1 MDADS
6 LFASILQTANEIL
19 TSAIVVIAFSLLL
32 YNLTRNLRNRVARSS
47 GIVLAC
53 VTLPY
58 VCDAFL
64 SLRPSPEVYA
74 MTLRLQWIGIAYVPA
89 ALFHLSDALL
99 ATTGLPS
106 RGRRRR
112 VVALLYLISTLFFA
126 AAAGTD
132 LLIEPVRLGVRYSIR
147 AGDLFWLY
155 LLYFLIISA
164 AVFINL
170 QRARRRCLTRST
182 ARRMSYLQLAILTP
196 SLGVFPFSALL
207 NPGDEFSIPAL
218 LLVNVANII
227 IIIMLIF
234 LSYPLS
240 FFGSSTPDRAVKIDL
255 LRFLLRGPGTG
266 LLALAIIILTQDA
279 TRILSL
285 PGEDFMPFAVVA
297 VVLLWQWTIALIMP
311 WLERVLV
318 YGRNTEEEEEL
329 TRLQTL
335 AERIQTK
342 ADLNQ
347 HLEGMLSACCDL
359 LRTEVA
365 YVLSVRDESL
375 EIVQAVGT
383 PHVSLD
389 LLTARR
395 AEFEEFLSPSLTGAD
410 RITHIWEGAPVFPLF
425 SRRTGYDEVKVI
437 GLLIIETTP
446 NHLRLE
452 KEEHELLQ
460 QYLLRIE
467 QTLDDLALLTEVYA
481 ALEGLLPQ
489 IIEGERK
496 PEMDYRPGTKTKAT
510 VYLPDKE
517 ELQEQVH
524 AALKDYWGGPGMAK
538 SRLMDLQVVQ
548 TAMQTTDNPIN
559 ALRNVLQQAV
569 EGLRPSSERA
579 MTSPEWTQYNI
590 VELRYL
596 EGRKVSDVARR
607 MNISEADLYRK
618 QRRAIETITDTLLRM
633 EASIQQRQA
642 NMS

>member
-47 GIVLAC
+47 GLVLAC

-64 SLRPSPEVYA
+64 SLHPSPEVYA
-74 MTLRLQWIGIAYVPA
+74 ITLRLQWIGIAYVPA
-89 ALFHLSDALL
+89 TLFHLSDALL

-112 VVALLYLISTLFFA
+112 VAALLYLISTLFFA

-132 LLIEPVRLGVRYSIR
+132 LLIQPIQISTRYSIR
-147 AGDLFWLY
+147 AGALFWLY

-182 ARRMSYLQLAILTP
+182 ARRMAYLQLAILTP

-207 NPGDEFSIPAL
+207 NPGAEFSIPAL
-218 LLVNVANII
+218 LLVNIANII

-240 FFGSSTPDRAVKIDL
+240 FFGSSTPDRVVKIDL

-266 LLALAIIILTQDA
+266 LLALATIILTQDA

-285 PGEDFMPFAVVA
+285 PGADFMPFAVVA
-297 VVLLWQWTIALIMP
+297 VVLLWQWTIALVMP
-311 WLERVLV
+311 WLEKVLV
-318 YGRNTEEEEEL
+318 YGSETEEEVA
-329 TRLQTL
+329 RLQSLT
-335 AERIQTK
+335 ERIQTET
-342 ADLNQ
+342 DLNQ
-347 HLEGMLSACCDL
+347 HLEATLSACCDL
-359 LRTEVA
+359 LRTQVA
-365 YVLSVRDESL
+365 YVLTVRDDGV
-375 EIVQAVGT
+375 EIIQAVGV
-383 PHVSLD
+383 PHLSLD
-389 LLTARR
+389 ALYTRR
-395 AEFEEFLSPSLTGAD
+395 AELEEFLTVALPSAE
-410 RITHIWEGAPVFPLF
+410 RAIHIWEGVPVFPLF
-425 SRRTGYDEVKVI
+425 SRRPGNEGKAI

-452 KEEHELLQ
+452 KEERDLLQ

-467 QTLDDLALLTEVYA
+467 QSMDDLALHTEIFA

-489 IIEGERK
+489 ISVSRR
-496 PEMDYRPGTKTKAT
+496 DDNLVYRPGTQIQSTT
-510 VYLPDKE
+510 HLPDKE
-517 ELQEQVH
+517 ELYEQVH
-524 AALKDYWGGPGMAK
+524 AALRDYWGGPGMAK

-548 TAMQTTDNPIN
+548 SAMQTTDNPIN

-569 EGLRPSSERA
+569 EGLRPTSERA
-579 MTSPEWTQYNI
+579 MMSPEWTQYNI

-607 MNISEADLYRK
+607 MNISEGDLYRK

-633 EASIQQRQA
+633 ESSVQQRRA
-642 NMS
+642 NMR

>member
-47 GIVLAC
+47 GLVLAC

-64 SLRPSPEVYA
+64 SLHPSPEVYA
-74 MTLRLQWIGIAYVPA
+74 ITLRLQWIGIAYVPA
-89 ALFHLSDALL
+89 TLFHLSDALL

-132 LLIEPVRLGVRYSIR
+132 ILIEPIQMGTRYSIR
-147 AGDLFWLY
+147 AGELFWLY

-182 ARRMSYLQLAILTP
+182 ARRMAYLQLTILTP

-207 NPGDEFSIPAL
+207 NPGAEFSIPAL
-218 LLVNVANII
+218 LLVNIANII

-240 FFGSSTPDRAVKIDL
+240 FFGSSTPDRVVKIDL

-266 LLALAIIILTQDA
+266 LLALATIILTQDA

-297 VVLLWQWTIALIMP
+297 IVLLWQWTIALAMP
-311 WLERVLV
+311 WLEKVLV
-318 YGRNTEEEEEL
+318 YGRDTEEEEEIAH
-329 TRLQTL
+329 LQTL
-335 AERIQTK
+335 TERIQTK
-342 ADLNQ
+342 TDLNQ
-347 HLEGMLSACCDL
+347 YLEATLSACCDL

-365 YVLSVRDESL
+365 YVLASSDDGL
-375 EIVQAVGT
+375 EIVQAVGNPGLSSDDVIARHAELEVFLT
-383 PHVSLD
+383 P
-389 LLTARR
+389 TRFG
-395 AEFEEFLSPSLTGAD
+395 AERT
-410 RITHIWEGAPVFPLF
+410 THIWEGAPVFPLF
-425 SRRTGYDEVKVI
+425 SRRPGPGNEVKVI

-452 KEEHELLQ
+452 KEESELFQ
-460 QYLLRIE
+460 QYLHRIE
-467 QTLDDLALLTEVYA
+467 QSLDDLATLNEILA
-481 ALEGLLPQ
+481 ALEGLLQISPPQ
-489 IIEGERK
+489 RDGE
-496 PEMDYRPGTKTKAT
+496 YRPGPQPKSIT
-510 VYLPDKE
+510 LPDRE
-517 ELQEQVH
+517 ELTELVH
-524 AALKDYWGGPGMAK
+524 IALRDYWGGPGMAK

-548 TAMQTTDNPIN
+548 SAMQTTDNPIN

-633 EASIQQRQA
+633 ESSVQQRQA